1 MNETYQQELIG
12 ILGNKPQY
20 FNTTILTKDFFD
32 KPFDLMFEEMR
43 VMYTKDKQINYV
55 KIFENKNIDDL
66 LFMNCI
72 SNVIHTYDGYFKSL
86 ERQAIEKYKEK
97 MIHEYN
103 NKLLHSDIDV
113 NKFTSLVDDLKKIE
127 VVKTNKL
134 NGKKI
139 RDYTTNK
146 NKLIKFNDYKKMDLK
161 SKIKEH
167 DLVVLAGKTG
177 TGKTGYALNLLNDLS
192 KTYPC
197 LYINI
202 ELSESVIIQRLI
214 ALNTGIKM
222 DDLDACELLPQAKLD
237 LINKYADVV
246 DSHGNI
252 DIVAGSKTINEIKSL
267 VGSFDQSKHYIV
279 FIDHIGRIGGYGK
292 GLYEKAT
299 NNAIQLRNLCLDFN
313 CTIIALSQ
321 LSRESAKTDKP
332 SLELLRDSGEVEQS
346 ARKVAF
352 VWEDENKN
360 YCIWFCKNDSGELFR
375 IPVYYNKEIQKFT
388 EIEGKGIRQ

>member
-134 NGKKI
+134 NSKKI

-167 DLVVLAGKTG
+167 DLVILAGKTG

-222 DDLDACELLPQAKLD
+222 DDLDNCELLPQAKLD

-375 IPVYYNKEIQKFT
+375 IPVHYNKEIQKFT
-388 EIEGKGIRQ
+388 EIEGVRK

>member
-32 KPFDLMFEEMR
+32 KPFSIMFEEMR
-43 VMYTKDKQINYV
+43 KMYAKDKQINYV
-55 KIFENKNIDDL
+55 KIFENKDIDDM
-66 LFMNCI
+66 LFMSCI

-97 MIHEYN
+97 MIHHYN
-103 NKLLHSDIDV
+103 TKLLHGDIDV
-113 NKFTSLVDDLKKIE
+113 NKFTSIVEDLKKIE

-134 NGKKI
+134 NGNKI
-139 RDYTTNK
+139 RNFTMKK
-146 NKLIKFNDYKKMDLK
+146 NRLIKFNDYKKMDLK

-167 DLVVLAGKTG
+167 DLVVIAGKTG

-222 DDLDACELLPQAKLD
+222 DDLDNCENLPQAKLN

-246 DSHGNI
+246 DSHDNI
-252 DIVAGSKTINEIKSL
+252 DIVTGSKTINEIKSL

-321 LSRESAKTDKP
+321 LSRESAKADKP

-360 YCIWFCKNDSGELFR
+360 YCIWFCKNDSGPLCR
-375 IPVYYNKEIQKFT
+375 IAVHYNKEIQKFT
-388 EIEGKGIRQ
+388 EIEGVRK